1 MKEIECIAKILPD
14 GSLTVPENIRK
25 KFGSD
30 THVKVKLALDTPS
43 RLDPQKGMQIFKSLG
58 KNAVPGD
65 LPDASTNHDE
75 YLYRTRK

>member
-25 KFGSD
+25 KFGSH

-43 RLDPQKGMQIFKSLG
+43 RLDPQKGMQIFKNLG
-58 KNAVPGD
+58 KDAVPGD
-65 LPDASTNHDE
+65 LPDASANHDE
-75 YLYRTRK
+75 YLYGRKI

>member
-25 KFGSD
+25 KIEAH

-58 KNAVPGD
+58 MDAVPGD

-75 YLYRTRK
+75 YLYGTRK

>member
-14 GSLTVPENIRK
+14 GCLAVPENIRK
-25 KFGSD
+25 KFGSH

-58 KNAVPGD
+58 KDAVPGD
-65 LPDASTNHDE
+65 LPDASTKHDE
-75 YLYRTRK
+75 YLYGRHI